1 MFGPKKYAIALCVLY
16 LLSSTLLL
24 SPMILAQDGINDAKI
39 IERYKLMLNQK
50 PKEGSTFDRLYQFYL
65 EGDGLESMVTDYQA
79 EAQAKPN
86 DPNIQLILGHI
97 YKRLGKDKEALTAYQ
112 RAAELAPNNYYAYFA
127 LGQLHVTLRQH
138 EDAIRELT
146 KSVTLSEQ
154 SQAVSPEELTAIY
167 KALGQAYFSRD
178 KLDDAIQAWEKI
190 SELDPQNVFARI
202 ELADLFREKELYPQ
216 AIEQHQAIIDTKKD
230 DPYRRCLSL
239 REIGKIHEDTG
250 EYDKAREH
258 YDKALDLTA
267 PGNWLRRDLQHRII
281 AIYSA
286 DANWKDLIT
295 YYQGKLETDPN
306 DVELLGLLAAAYIED
321 QQFDEGTDTYRKGLE
336 LAPTD
341 TSLRLSLIDAL
352 RNAEKFEEAATE
364 YEALSEQQ
372 PDDFGIYRELGK
384 LYLQL
389 EDEDKAKAVYQKMID
404 QDPQNASTHLT
415 LAEIYTGHEWMEDAA
430 ASYQKAISLAPQ
442 NLDYIEYFGEFYFRQ
457 ANREKAIETWNQMVA
472 DGKNTPENYDR
483 LARLLEAKKFPT
495 EAIDASKKAVE
506 LMPDAYRFRE
516 ALAKRL
522 MNNKQYDEA
531 LLEYTEAIKLSPNDF
546 FAEQMDDQ
554 RIELYRK
561 QGTLVEKVED
571 AETQLEKP
579 GLSDTDKLTQLKRLA
594 KMYLKLSNTTY
605 ALEILLKAKALQPN
619 DIDVNR
625 ETANLYAKQ
634 GRRDEAIVIY
644 KHLTEIDSTNAREYH
659 ANIAKAY
666 LKGMDFEAAIDAAK
680 QVIAHSPR
688 NPEGHQL
695 LAEIA
700 KQSTK
705 YEEAID
711 SYKQAI
717 RLRPEAIDIRIELAA
732 LYNRSGN
739 SRQAIAQYWRCWEL
753 SDNISDKLSFIK
765 PLSEAYYDLGRRG
778 ELEEKLKQMAK
789 SNTSGVGAVLGLA
802 QVYRIEGDLSSAR
815 FQLARALD
823 RQREN
828 AELLSELVDISS
840 DLGDMQE
847 ALTYQQRLVKANPDP
862 VHQQKLGELLF
873 DAGREQE
880 AIQAWSK
887 VLHAKNQTL
896 EAEVKLARLLIR
908 YGLLEEALFALD
920 SAAEKISGKDAH
932 LALYQIGAKLIEIN
946 EAERAIPHF
955 QRILAMPEPA
965 TDSTVT
971 ATANN
976 TTTNV
981 PSPYYGP
988 PGLNKNKLAL
998 ASNVLN
1004 RIQRQPYVYTSRQ
1017 AWVPTSFE
1025 ETQVGALV
1033 QLKIIMEE
1041 EDKIDEFVAQ
1051 FEKNADE
1058 NPKDVQTLE
1067 QLAQLYVLTGNRE
1080 KSEQITERLVAAS
1093 PNNPAY
1099 QGMQLN
1105 LLQTQKKLNYDTLMN
1120 QLELMT
1126 WLTPEDRQWYMA
1138 DFARRFS
1145 YQDQREDAEKLL
1157 DDLEKIKIINPNVFT
1172 ILVDTFVRMGRTDT
1186 AEKLIE
1192 QFSATTPQLSQQHVR
1207 IYQTLATTYLRN
1219 GKEDKAATLYWQ
1231 YLERTKPRVTNPRR
1245 TMALSTSNAY
1255 SYGGYSQIQANF
1267 PAPTTYYTQD
1277 RLQSLQQIFNQFW
1290 INDQH
1295 QALYTVLQT
1304 QLDAAEGRDRIYP
1317 ALAMCYCYWWEN
1329 KRETALEILSGLQQE
1344 FDDDLTLKLN
1354 TVLVSIQAGEHKTA
1368 LELLQN
1374 LADADPRNRRQYFDL
1389 TLQVAVHVGDT
1400 IIVRDLIT
1408 KVLNSPSSVRELF
1421 QFSKKL
1427 QENGL
1432 TQYAIAVG
1440 KKTATLAMRERD
1452 ANFLVQLSQHLAQ
1465 LGRGQDAARIAAR
1478 AIQFANQQDRFGRTL
1493 QSYYLQQASRLASRS
1508 TSVSGGNRAAKVIE
1522 AAEKNPNSFQAQLRL
1537 ASYYEGK
1544 NQIHKASAA
1553 YDAAL
1558 ALRPKDNSTRMRYAQ
1573 MLQRNRQSKN
1583 AVKQYSIL
1591 MKDKKNSQTIYYNY
1605 WEIVRTFTDARE
1617 IDKLVTIAKEAIE
1630 QDNQYSMGYQFAMRA
1645 AEECVRNKYPKAA
1658 AEIYEKMMESGR
1670 RDVYSQLADA
1680 YTAAGQREKAI
1691 QLLRE
1696 KLNTENA
1703 ESKVGILLKFA
1714 KFDETQDEI
1723 KTLVTEYD
1731 EAITDEKVDPST
1743 LYLAAVTK
1751 IVTKDLEG
1759 SDPIVNRLLEQ
1770 IPSQSRLQWL
1780 SSLANTYRE
1789 KLDLNREIRMLE
1801 AATEKVDPQNSWQL
1815 SDVYMK
1821 LGTAYS
1827 KKGEK
1832 EKSQNA
1838 IRKMGTLRLMR
1849 RGMPQYYEKERIAQ
1863 TYVQHELWDEAE
1875 ILLTEVINDLSAQ
1888 QYYKERAQEQLVT
1901 IQQRRDGVTGN
1912 QRSNVKTG
1920 RVNIG
1925 VQRSMA
1931 QQLMRRNQIPEAI
1944 KIYEQIAKAMPAD
1957 LESRSQLANLYSRQN
1972 QHAKAL
1978 EIWKALLEADPEN
1991 TKYQDGIIEA
2001 YQNTGKSE
2009 EAITLALKYI
2019 QDEPENGLHHAR
2031 LAHLYYSKGQRE
2043 EAIASYQKAIELSPG
2058 NADIYEKLAVL
2069 YLRSNQLDDA
2079 EKTFKEALQYAAQTH
2094 QHQNI
2099 QRQLIEIYRRQ
2110 GKLEEYLKE
2119 VENQGA
2125 LSFDMLKELARNYQ
2139 NQGKLDE
2146 AAKTYTKA
2154 LQVAPHEYEERNIE
2168 RQIITIYRKQG
2179 KLEEKLK
2186 EAEKNDTLTFTMQVE
2201 LARQYRSKGESDKAI
2216 TAYKNAIDMSSRD
2229 YGINNVYSELM
2240 QEYVR
2245 RGEDDLAIE
2254 LHDSISQPNSLTT
2267 SIRHSQSG
2275 FVVTFGGDE
2284 ARKILI
2290 EAYKNKGKLDQLQ
2303 TIYDAK
2309 LEKEATNPIFLE
2321 IVAEIYRNAN
2331 NHEKTAEAYQALCKA
2346 DPSNVRSFYYAA
2358 AALNKIGK
2366 SEIAEKLLKQGTTA
2380 LESSNRPNEM
2390 WYLCALGSIC
2400 YDAKMYTPAI
2410 KLFKDAIAVNTMHR
2424 HGGSRWEEEILY
2436 DLIGKSAL
2444 ATKQYEEAIDAYQQ
2458 LKKIARDDRKKQA
2471 AEKAIAQAYR
2481 DGNLHAKR
2489 IPNQIKKVED
2499 NPNDIDA
2506 RLALA
2511 ETYESSDKV
2520 EEAIVQ
2526 YQKIS
2531 ELQPDEAQW
2540 HKKIGDLYQK
2550 PRETEG
2556 GVQKNTA
2563 VELDGNYSFV
2573 EVVESNTL
2581 NTINSHL
2588 TVSVWI
2594 KPTEFRN
2601 RYTPII
2607 FKGDRRNLDISNRSF
2622 TLWLRDDG
2630 VIQFAS
2636 SPKGLG
2642 ERKVFSPRGSIMLNT
2657 WYHIAGVID
2666 TQRNY
2671 IKLYI
2676 DGIEVG
2682 QQDYSGIPSIY
2693 ESILPLRIG
2702 GSHEEEVT
2710 THATFVGQID
2720 NVSVWN
2726 IALTPEQIRSN
2737 MRKKLTGGEPGL
2749 VGHWNFDRKS
2759 EGSISDASPN
2769 KNDGKIIGNAKLIDY
2784 NFPVLADASAEQ
2796 LKKAAAAYEKAI
2808 SFEPNSYE
2816 LYNLVA
2822 KIHTKQDDLPKAE
2835 AVYRQALQASL
2846 KPTEHDSAVKAILEL
2861 YKGKEHTDKRLAI
2874 LEELGSKSGKSPFLH
2889 KMLGDTYIE
2898 SGDTDKAASAYRK
2911 WLEILKNEPNQGK
2924 YAQEYFQ
2931 LAERLLNQNI
2941 MPDIALELA
2950 KQAAGTRPDS
2960 TYFSTL
2966 GHAYLANEQYGKAL
2980 ENFQSSLQLMNQSGK
2995 VSGDRIEHLL
3005 TRISQIGKN
3014 VKDKA
3019 LYIEMMGNLVD
3030 AIPDQPD
3037 NPVNANLSLAE
3048 FCHQLGMT
3056 EMAKTYILKSGFFP
3070 ETAWLTLGPF
3080 DNTKGVGYNTAYI
3093 QEETTQID
3101 TETKYDGATGQVGW
3115 KQGTDETYNG
3125 FFDFGAKEK
3134 MHAAYAWITFTSPE
3148 ERKAQIRFDS
3158 DDQGKV
3164 WLNGNKVYA
3173 HRRTRG
3179 AVIDRRTIPV
3189 TLTAGRNTILVKVCN
3204 ESLPWG
3210 FYLRITDTEGKPFND
3225 LKITDLTQN

>member
-1 MFGPKKYAIALCVLY
+1 MFGRAKYSIALCVLC
-16 LLSSTLLL
+16 LLFSTLLL
-24 SPMILAQDGINDAKI
+24 SPIILAQDATNDAKI

-65 EGDGLESMVTDYQA
+65 EGDGLESMVADYQA
-79 EAQAKPN
+79 EVQAKPN
-86 DPNIQLILGHI
+86 DPNIHLILGHI

-112 RAAELAPNNYYAYFA
+112 RAVELAPDNYYAYFA

-154 SQAVSPEELTAIY
+154 SQSVSPEELTAIY
-167 KALGQAYFSRD
+167 KALGQEYFSRD
-178 KLDDAIQAWEKI
+178 KLDEAIRAWEKI

-216 AIEQHQAIIDTKKD
+216 AIEQHQAIIDIKKD

-239 REIGKIHEDTG
+239 REIGKIHEDIG

-267 PGNWLRRDLQHRII
+267 PGNWLRKDLQHRII

-306 DVELLGLLAAAYIED
+306 DPELLGLLAAAYIEN

-341 TSLRLSLIDAL
+341 TSLRLSLIAAL
-352 RNAEKFEEAATE
+352 RNAERFADAAAE
-364 YEALSEQQ
+364 YEVLSEQQ
-372 PDDFGIYRELGK
+372 PDNFGIYRELGK

-389 EDEDKAKAVYQKMID
+389 DNEDKAKSVYQKMID
-404 QDPQNASTHLT
+404 RDPQNASTHLT

-430 ASYQKAISLAPQ
+430 TSYQKAISLAPQ

-457 ANREKAIETWNQMVA
+457 ANREKAIETWNKMVA
-472 DGKNTPENYDR
+472 DDKSTPENYDR

-506 LMPDAYRFRE
+506 LMPDTYRFRE

-522 MNNKQYDEA
+522 MNNKQYDDA
-531 LLEYTEAIKLSPNDF
+531 LLEYTEAIKLAPNEF

-561 QGTLVEKVED
+561 QGTLVEKIED
-571 AETQLEKP
+571 AETQLEKS
-579 GLSDTDKLTQLKRLA
+579 GLSDTDKFTQLKRLA

-619 DIDVNR
+619 DVDVNR
-625 ETANLYAKQ
+625 ETANLYTKQ

-659 ANIAKAY
+659 ANIANAY

-705 YEEAID
+705 FEQAID

-753 SDNISDKLSFIK
+753 SGNISDKLSFIK
-765 PLSEAYYDLGRRG
+765 PLSEAYYDLGRHG

-896 EAEVKLARLLIR
+896 EAEVKLAKLLIR
-908 YGLLEEALFALD
+908 HGLLEEALFALD
-920 SAAEKISGKDAH
+920 SAAEKVSGKDAH
-932 LALYQIGAKLIEIN
+932 LALFQIGAKFVEIN
-946 EAERAIPHF
+946 ETERAIPHF
-955 QRILAMPEPA
+955 QRILAMSEPA
-965 TDSTVT
+965 SDSTSTV
-971 ATANN
+971 ASNN

-981 PSPYYGP
+981 PSSYYGP
-988 PGLNKNKLAL
+988 PGFNRNKIAL
-998 ASNVLN
+998 ASNILN
-1004 RIQRQPYVYTSRQ
+1004 RIQRQPYAYVNVSRQ
-1017 AWVPTSFE
+1017 AWTPNSFE
-1025 ETQVGALV
+1025 EAQAGALV

-1041 EDKIDEFVAQ
+1041 EGKIAEFVAQ
-1051 FEKNADE
+1051 FEKNATE
-1058 NPKDVQTLE
+1058 NPKDIQTLE
-1067 QLAQLYVLTGNRE
+1067 QLAQLYVLTGNRQ
-1080 KSEQITERLVAAS
+1080 KSEQITERLIAAS

-1105 LLQTQKKLNYDTLMN
+1105 LLQTQQKLNYDTLME
-1120 QLELMT
+1120 QLEQMT

-1145 YQDQREDAEKLL
+1145 YQEQKEDAEKLL
-1157 DDLEKIKIINPNVFT
+1157 DDLEKIRVINPNIFSM
-1172 ILVDTFVRMGRTDT
+1172 LVDTFVRMGRTDT
-1186 AEKLIE
+1186 AEKFID

-1219 GKEDKAATLYWQ
+1219 GKIDEAATIYWQ
-1231 YLERTKPRVTNPRR
+1231 YLERTKPSVTNARR
-1245 TMALSTSNAY
+1245 TMALSTSTSY
-1255 SYGGYSQIQANF
+1255 SYAGYSPIQANF

-1277 RLQSLQQIFNQFW
+1277 RLESLQQFFNQFW
-1290 INDQH
+1290 INNQQ
-1295 QALYTVLQT
+1295 QALYNVLQT

-1329 KRETALEILSGLQQE
+1329 KRETALEILSGLQKE
-1344 FDDDLTLKLN
+1344 FADDLTLKLN
-1354 TVLVSIQAGEHKTA
+1354 TVLVSIQAGEHKAA

-1400 IIVRDLIT
+1400 LIVRDLIT

-1421 QFSKKL
+1421 QFSQKL
-1427 QENGL
+1427 QQSGL
-1432 TQYAIAVG
+1432 TQYAIAVA
-1440 KKTATLAMRERD
+1440 KKTMTLAMRERD
-1452 ANFLVQLSQHLAQ
+1452 ANFLVQLSEHLNR

-1478 AIQFANQQDRFGRTL
+1478 AIHFANQQDRFGRTL
-1493 QSYYLQQASRLASRS
+1493 QSYQLQQASRLASRS
-1508 TSVSGGNRAAKVIE
+1508 IPGVNHAAKLIE

-1537 ASYYEGK
+1537 ASYYEGR
-1544 NQIHKASAA
+1544 NQIPKASTA

-1558 ALRPKDNSTRMRYAQ
+1558 ALRPKDHTTRMRYAQ

-1583 AVKQYSIL
+1583 AVTQYSIL
-1591 MKDKKNSQTIYYNY
+1591 MKDKKNIQTIFSNYY
-1605 WEIVRTFTDARE
+1605 EIVRTFVDARE
-1617 IDKLVTIAKEAIE
+1617 IDKLVSLAKEAIQ
-1630 QDNQYSMGYQFAMRA
+1630 QDNRYSVGNEFALRA
-1645 AEECVRNKYPKAA
+1645 AQECVRNKYPKAA
-1658 AEIYEKMMESGR
+1658 AEIYEKIMESGGR
-1670 RDVYSQLADA
+1670 NVYSQLADA

-1696 KLNTENA
+1696 KLKTEKT
-1703 ESKVGILLKFA
+1703 ESKVGIVLKFA
-1714 KFDETQDEI
+1714 KFDETQDEL

-1731 EAITDEKVDPST
+1731 KAITDEKADPST
-1743 LYLAAVTK
+1743 LYLTAVTK
-1751 IVTKDLEG
+1751 IVTNDLED
-1759 SDPIVNRLLEQ
+1759 SDPIVNRLLEN

-1789 KLDLNREIRMLE
+1789 KSDLDREIRMLE

-1821 LGTAYS
+1821 LGSAYS

-1849 RGMPQYYEKERIAQ
+1849 RGAPLYYEKENVAQ
-1863 TYVQHELWDEAE
+1863 TYIKHELWDEAE
-1875 ILLTEVINDLSAQ
+1875 ILLTEVINDLAAQ
-1888 QYYKERAQEQLVT
+1888 QYYKERAQEQLMT

-1912 QRSNVKTG
+1912 QQSNVRTG

-1944 KIYEQIAKAMPAD
+1944 KIYEQIAKAMPQD

-1972 QHAKAL
+1972 QHEKAL

-1991 TKYQDGIIEA
+1991 TKYQDGIIKA
-2001 YQNTGKSE
+2001 YQNTGKVD
-2009 EAITLALKYI
+2009 EAIKLALKYI
-2019 QDEPENGLHHAR
+2019 QDDPEIGVHHAR
-2031 LAHLYYSKGQRE
+2031 LAHLYYSKGQHE
-2043 EAIASYQKAIELSPG
+2043 DAIATYQKAIELSPG
-2058 NADIYEKLAVL
+2058 NAEIYEKLAVL
-2069 YLRSNQLDDA
+2069 YLRSNKIDDA
-2079 EKTFKEALQYAAQTH
+2079 EKAFKEALKYAAQTH

-2099 QRQLIEIYRRQ
+2099 QRQLIDIYRRK

-2119 VENQGA
+2119 VQNKGA

-2139 NQGKLDE
+2139 NQGKLEE
-2146 AAKTYTKA
+2146 AEKTYTQA
-2154 LQVAPHEYEERNIE
+2154 LQIAPHEWEQRNIE
-2168 RQIITIYRKQG
+2168 RQILSIYRRQG

-2201 LARQYRSKGESDKAI
+2201 LARQYRSKGESEKAI
-2216 TAYKNAIDMSSRD
+2216 AAYKNAINMSSRD
-2229 YGINNVYSELM
+2229 YGVNNVYSELM

-2254 LHDSISQPNSLTT
+2254 LHDSISQPNSTTT
-2267 SIRHSQSG
+2267 SISHNQSG
-2275 FVVTFGGDE
+2275 FVITFGGDE

-2290 EAYKNKGKLDQLQ
+2290 NAYKNKGKLDQLK
-2303 TIYDAK
+2303 TIFDAK
-2309 LEKEATNPIFLE
+2309 LVKEPTNPIFLE
-2321 IVAEIYRNAN
+2321 VVAEIHRKAGNL
-2331 NHEKTAEAYQALCKA
+2331 EETAEAYQALCKA
-2346 DPSNVRSFYYAA
+2346 DPSNVRGFYYAA
-2358 AALNKIGK
+2358 AALNKSGK
-2366 SEIAEKLLKQGTTA
+2366 SELAEELLKQGTTA

-2390 WYLCALGSIC
+2390 WLLCALGSIC

-2410 KLFKDAIAVNTMHR
+2410 KHFKDAIAANTMHR
-2424 HGGSRWEEEILY
+2424 SGGYRWEEEILY

-2458 LKKIARDDRKKQA
+2458 LKKIARDNSKKQA
-2471 AEKAIAQAYR
+2471 ADKAIAQAYI
-2481 DGNLHAKR
+2481 DGNLHAKK

-2499 NPNDIDA
+2499 NPNDVDA

-2531 ELQPDEAQW
+2531 ELQPDKAQW
-2540 HKKIGDLYQK
+2540 HKKIGDLYNKSTHTNNQ
-2550 PRETEG
+2550 E
-2556 GVQKNTA
+2556 
-2563 VELDGNYSFV
+2563 
-2573 EVVESNTL
+2573 
-2581 NTINSHL
+2581 
-2588 TVSVWI
+2588 
-2594 KPTEFRN
+2594 
-2601 RYTPII
+2601 
-2607 FKGDRRNLDISNRSF
+2607 NL
-2622 TLWLRDDG
+2622 
-2630 VIQFAS
+2630 
-2636 SPKGLG
+2636 
-2642 ERKVFSPRGSIMLNT
+2642 E
-2657 WYHIAGVID
+2657 
-2666 TQRNY
+2666 
-2671 IKLYI
+2671 
-2676 DGIEVG
+2676 
-2682 QQDYSGIPSIY
+2682 
-2693 ESILPLRIG
+2693 
-2702 GSHEEEVT
+2702 
-2710 THATFVGQID
+2710 
-2720 NVSVWN
+2720 
-2726 IALTPEQIRSN
+2726 
-2737 MRKKLTGGEPGL
+2737 
-2749 VGHWNFDRKS
+2749 
-2759 EGSISDASPN
+2759 
-2769 KNDGKIIGNAKLIDY
+2769 
-2784 NFPVLADASAEQ
+2784 
-2796 LKKAAAAYEKAI
+2796 KAAAAYEKAI
-2808 SFEPNSYE
+2808 SFAPTSYE
-2816 LYNLVA
+2816 LYNSLA
-2822 KIHTKQDDLPKAE
+2822 KIHAERDYLSKAE
-2835 AVYRQALQASL
+2835 VVYRQALQASL
-2846 KPTEHDSAVKAILEL
+2846 KPAEHDLAVKAILEL
-2861 YKGKEHTDKRLAI
+2861 YKGKEYADKRLAI
-2874 LEELGSKSGKSPFLH
+2874 LKELGSKTENSPLLH

-2898 SGDTDKAASAYRK
+2898 SGDTDNAASAYRK

-2924 YAQEYFQ
+2924 NAPEYFQ
-2931 LAERLLNQNI
+2931 LADRLLNQNI

-2950 KQAAGTRPDS
+2950 KQAAETRTDS
-2960 TYFSTL
+2960 MYLSTL
-2966 GHAYLANEQYGKAL
+2966 GHAYLANEQYDKAL
-2980 ENFQSSLQLMNQSGK
+2980 VNFQSSLQLMNRSGK
-2995 VSGDRIEHLL
+2995 VSGDSIKHLL

-3030 AIPDQPD
+3030 VIPDQPD
-3037 NPVNANLSLAE
+3037 DHLNANLSLAE
-3048 FCHQLGMT
+3048 FCRELGMT
-3056 EMAKTYILKSGFFP
+3056 DMAKTYILKTGFFP

-3093 QEETTQID
+3093 QEDTTQID
-3101 TETKYDGATGQVGW
+3101 TEAKYDGVNGQVSW
-3115 KQGTDETYNG
+3115 KQSTDETYNG
-3125 FFDFGAKEK
+3125 FFDFGNDEK
-3134 MHAAYAWITFTSPE
+3134 THVAYAWITFISPE

-3189 TLTAGRNTILVKVCN
+3189 TLTAGQNTILVKVCN

-3210 FYLRITDTEGKPFND
+3210 FYLRITDTEGKPFSD
-3225 LKITDLTQN
+3225 LKIADQKQN